1 MRLIYSFLK
10 IIFPLLIITAC
21 RPIEGEAQPSPDQ
34 IKETEQL
41 RLARQWADSVY
52 QSLNEEERIGQLFMI
67 AAYSGGNNFN
77 QDQVEKLLAD
87 HQIGGL
93 IFMQGTPE
101 AQARL
106 TNRYQKLAQV
116 PLLIGMDAEW
126 GIGMRLT
133 GVQNFPQQMTLGATG
148 DTALMYAVGQA
159 IAAQCKR
166 LGVHVN
172 FAPVVD
178 VNNNP
183 ANPVINFR
191 SFGEHKER
199 VAQMGIAYMRGLQ
212 DNGIMACAKHFP
224 GHGDVATD
232 SHLDLP
238 VINKSLAALKA
249 TELYPFQ
256 KLSDAGVQSMM
267 IAHLSV
273 PALDQTPHLPTTLSH
288 RVVTD
293 LLRDEI
299 GFQGLIFTDALN
311 MKGVTKY
318 FPDGETDVQAFLAG
332 NDVLLFSQNVP
343 LAIKKIKEAIAT
355 GKTDMQHLE
364 KSVKRILTAKYRAG
378 LATPVTV
385 EESGITAALNKDIA
399 SLWNQVARSA
409 VTVVQDKSN
418 LVGNLQSG
426 SNIAYV
432 ALGSS
437 QEQEIIAGLKANGL
451 KVSVVNTG
459 TILSSANRYDAVI
472 VGVHHINKY
481 PGKSGSYGISSAQI
495 AQLKQLSALK
505 QVIIVYF
512 GNAYTLK
519 YSCKAPAVLAAYEDN
534 PYTQKAV
541 ADILSG
547 ALKASG
553 KLPVTVCK

>member
-1 MRLIYSFLK
+1 MRLSYTLLK
-10 IIFPLLIITAC
+10 FFFPLLILISC
-21 RPIEGEAQPSPDQ
+21 RPSAGKAQPSPNQ
-34 IKETEQL
+34 IKAAEEL
-41 RLARQWADSVY
+41 KLAQQWADSVY
-52 QSLNEEERIGQLFMI
+52 QSLDETERIGQLFMI

-77 QDQVEKLLAD
+77 QDQVESLIAA
-87 HQIGGL
+87 HQIGGV

-133 GVQNFPQQMTLGATG
+133 GVQNFPQQMTLGATN

-159 IAAQCKR
+159 IARQCKR

-183 ANPVINFR
+183 SNPVINFR
-191 SFGEHKER
+191 SFGAYKKQ

-238 VINKSLAALKA
+238 IIKKSLEELKA

-256 KLSDAGVQSMM
+256 KLTDAGVQSMM

-273 PALDQTPHLPTTLSH
+273 PALDQTPHLPTTLS
-288 RVVTD
+288 RKVVTD
-293 LLRDEI
+293 LLRHEM
-299 GFQGLIFTDALN
+299 GFNGLIFTDALN

-318 FPDGETDVQAFLAG
+318 FPDGETDVRAFLAG

-355 GKTDMQHLE
+355 GNTTMQHVE
-364 KSVKRILTAKYRAG
+364 ESVKRILIAKYRAG
-378 LATPVTV
+378 LAAPVRI
-385 EESGITAALNKDIA
+385 EESGVTAALNKEME
-399 SLWNQVARSA
+399 SVWKQVAQSA
-409 VTVVQDKSN
+409 ITVVQDKN
-418 LVGNLQSG
+418 NIVGNLKSG
-426 SNIAYV
+426 NTVAYV
-432 ALGSS
+432 ALGNSS
-437 QEQEIIAGLKANGL
+437 EPEIISDLKANGL
-451 KVSVVNTG
+451 KVSM
-459 TILSSANRYDAVI
+459 SAVSTVLTSPDRYDAII
-472 VGVHHINKY
+472 VGIHNINKY
-481 PGKSGSYGISSAQI
+481 PGKNGTYGISATQI

-505 QVIIVYF
+505 QVIIVHF
-512 GNAYTLK
+512 GNVYTLK

-534 PYTQKAV
+534 SYTQKAV
-541 ADILSG
+541 ADVLLG
-547 ALKASG
+547 LHKATG
-553 KLPVTVCK
+553 QLPVTVCK

>member
-21 RPIEGEAQPSPDQ
+21 RPTEGEAQPSSDQ
-34 IKETEQL
+34 IKENEQL

-77 QDQVEKLLAD
+77 QDQVEQLLTD

-238 VINKSLAALKA
+238 VINKSLAELKA

-273 PALDQTPHLPTTLSH
+273 PALDQTPHLPSTLSN
-288 RVVTD
+288 RIVTG

-318 FPDGETDVQAFLAG
+318 FPDGETDVRAFLAG

-364 KSVKRILTAKYRAG
+364 ESVKRILTAKYRAG
-378 LATPVTV
+378 LATPVMV
-385 EESGITAALNKDIA
+385 EESGVTAALNKDIA
-399 SLWNQVARSA
+399 LLWNQVARSA
-409 VTVVQDKSN
+409 VTVVRDKN
-418 LVGNLQSG
+418 GLTGNLKSG

-437 QEQEIIAGLKANGL
+437 PEPEIITNLKTNGL
-451 KVSVVNTG
+451 KVSRLNAG
-459 TILSSANRYDAVI
+459 TALSAADRYDAII
-472 VGVHHINKY
+472 VGVHNINKY
-481 PGKSGSYGISSAQI
+481 PGKSGSYGISATQI

-512 GNAYTLK
+512 GNTYTLK

-534 PYTQKAV
+534 PFTQKAV

-547 ALKASG
+547 VLKASG

>member
-1 MRLIYSFLK
+1 MRIVYSFLK
-10 IIFPLLIITAC
+10 IIFPLLIFTAC
-21 RPIEGEAQPSPDQ
+21 RPIAGKAQAPSKKDQ
-34 IKETEQL
+34 ETAQL
-41 RLARQWADSVY
+41 KIAQHWVDSVY

-67 AAYSGGNNFN
+67 AAYSGGDNFN
-77 QDQVEKLLAD
+77 QDQVEKLLTA

-106 TNRYQKLAQV
+106 TNRYQKLAQI

-126 GIGMRLT
+126 GLGMRLT

-148 DTALMYAVGQA
+148 DTALMYAIGQA
-159 IAAQCKR
+159 IATQCKR

-191 SFGEHKER
+191 SFGENKVL

-238 VINKSLAALKA
+238 VIKKSLTDLKA
-249 TELYPFQ
+249 TEFYPFQ

-273 PALDQTPHLPTTLSH
+273 PALDQTAHLPTTLSK

-293 LLRDEI
+293 LLRNEI

-318 FPDGETDVQAFLAG
+318 FPDGETDVRAFLAG

-343 LAIKKIKEAIAT
+343 LAIKKIKEAVAV

-364 KSVKRILTAKYRAG
+364 QSVKRILMAKYRAG
-378 LATPVTV
+378 LSTPVTI
-385 EESGITAALNKDIA
+385 EESGVTAALNKDIA
-399 SLWNQVARSA
+399 ALWNQTARSA
-409 VTVVQDKSN
+409 ITIAQNSN
-418 LVGNLQSG
+418 NLAGGLKAG

-432 ALGSS
+432 TLGNSS
-437 QEQEIIAGLKANGL
+437 NPEIIDRLKANGM
-451 KVSVVNTG
+451 KVSMVNAG
-459 TILSSANRYDAVI
+459 MIMSIADRYDAVI
-472 VGVHHINKY
+472 VGVHRINKY
-481 PGKSGSYGISSAQI
+481 PGKSGSYGISAAQI
-495 AQLKQLSALK
+495 AQLKQLSELK

-519 YSCKAPAVLAAYEDN
+519 YSCKAPTVLVAYEDN
-534 PYTQKAV
+534 TYTQNAV
-541 ADILSG
+541 ADILTG
-547 ALKASG
+547 NIKANG
-553 KLPVTVCK
+553 QLPVTVCQ